1 MIPVLIT
8 VIKNKLLNFI
18 SIIKNNFHTIAVTII
33 MMLTAFLF
41 IQHNKLKVT
50 RDTLDKVQS
59 NYEFYMNRT
68 SDMEQQN
75 KVLQLTIND
84 YKETKDSLIN
94 EVKATQKKLKIK
106 EKELRQTQLQKQ
118 EIKHDTTVVVKSNDF
133 ELEIKP
139 NSLTSII
146 INKKDSLLTHTLSI
160 KNTQTLYVTNKRV
173 YRNKYKNWFIRLLH
187 FDFKKKNNIEYHIH
201 NSNDLIEITDSRMI
215 ELNK

>member
-1 MIPVLIT
+1 MIPILIT

-41 IQHNKLKVT
+41 IQHRQLKVT

-68 SDMEQQN
+68 ADIEQQN

-94 EVKATQKKLKIK
+94 EVKTTQKKLKIK
-106 EKELRQTQLQKQ
+106 EKELKQTQLQKQ
-118 EIKHDTTVVVKSNDF
+118 EIKHDTTVIVKSNDF

-160 KNTQTLYVTNKRV
+160 KNTQTLYVTNERV

-201 NSNDLIEITDSRMI
+201 NSNDIIEITDSRMI